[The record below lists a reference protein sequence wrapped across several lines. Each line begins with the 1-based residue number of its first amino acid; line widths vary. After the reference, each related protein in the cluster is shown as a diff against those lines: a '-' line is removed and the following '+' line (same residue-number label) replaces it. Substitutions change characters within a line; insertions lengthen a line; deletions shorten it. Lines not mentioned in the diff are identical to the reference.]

1 MNMNDIRWGIIG
13 CGDVTEI
20 KSGPGFQLAKGSTLI
35 AVMRRNGKLAK
46 DYARRHKVAK
56 WYDNAEALI
65 NDPQVDAVYIATPPS
80 SHKEYTLAAAKAGKP
95 VYVEKP
101 MALNF
106 NDCQKMIKVCEE
118 YEVPLFVAY
127 YRRALPRFLK
137 IKSLLDKG
145 AVGDVR
151 FVNVTFHQKPF
162 PKDING
168 INHWRVDPKIAGGG
182 YFYDLAPHTID
193 ILQFF
198 FGEVKSAGGYISNQ
212 TFLYEAEDI
221 VSGLFTFDTN
231 IHVTGIWNFNAYK
244 HLDRS
249 EIIGDKGKITFS
261 TFGNNPI
268 QLENDEGIQEF
279 EINNPIHIQ
288 QPLIQTIVDEL
299 NGIGKCP
306 STGYTASKTNWIM
319 DKIFRNEI

>member
-35 AVMRRNGKLAK
+35 AVMRRNGKLAEN
-46 DYARRHKVAK
+46 YARRHKAAK

-118 YEVPLFVAY
+118 YEVPLFIAY

-168 INHWRVDPKIAGGG
+168 IKHWRVDPKIAGGG
-182 YFYDLAPHTID
+182 YFFDLAPHTID

-212 TFLYEAEDI
+212 TSLYEAEDI

-231 IHVTGIWNFNAYK
+231 IHVTGTWNFNAYK

-268 QLENDEGIQEF
+268 QLENHEGIQEF
-279 EINNPIHIQ
+279 EITNPIHIQ

-319 DKIFRNEI
+319 DRIFRNEI